1 MANAPQKTSGVI
13 GAIFLAVAVVQ
24 LLQGDNWVVWAIL
37 GVLFGGLTF
46 FKRRPVDGEG
56 GRHG

>member
-13 GAIFLAVAVVQ
+13 GAIFLVVAVIQ
-24 LLQGDNWVVWAIL
+24 LLQGGSWVVWAIL

-46 FKRRPVDGEG
+46 FKRKTSAGESNG
-56 GRHG
+56 